1 MIWFFVWLLAMLR
14 IRFGF
19 AGVLKLNNLDYKS
32 MLSAAACRI
41 MRVSWGVMRLSP
53 LTSAANVAG
62 LHGRLLSY
70 NFSISMEYWNETLD
84 IYAAIE
90 FCFNS

>member
-1 MIWFFVWLLAMLR
+1 MLR

-19 AGVLKLNNLDYKS
+19 ADVLKLNNLDYKS
-32 MLSAAACRI
+32 TLSAAACMI
-41 MRVSWGVMRLSP
+41 MRALGDVTRLSP
-53 LTSAANVAG
+53 LTSATANVAG
-62 LHGRLLSY
+62 SHGRLPSY
-70 NFSISMEYWNETLD
+70 NFSISMKYWNETLD